1 MLYCRYRAPE
11 ILLQSP
17 IYSPAVDMWAMGSRM
32 AELFSLRPL
41 FPGSS
46 LFVHGILVRGRRQSM
61 LFSILFSRVAFM
73 YLHLLAET
81 TTPTLSPSLRTKA
94 AVAKTPPSAVVRG
107 AVEQKCTK
115 EAGYELSDETNVV
128 ARRRGLLPESN
139 FCKQLFRI
147 QREMINSCKA
157 LLTNNQ
163 NIDLPEGTFQAI
175 QVSLLEYLGPTM
187 QPVVKPM
194 KAGGWH
200 GQYDLFHGRST
211 EFLPGRSFSRKVAG

>member
-1 MLYCRYRAPE
+1 MKYLIACHFIFFCY
-11 ILLQSP
+11 LLQSLCSWDP
-17 IYSPAVDMWAMGSRM
+17 RK
-32 AELFSLRPL
+32 RPTAIDAL
-41 FPGSS
+41 QHPFFQSCFYVPPSVSGNVKIKNKKEQQYLTCINSS
-46 LFVHGILVRGRRQSM
+46 FIEFDSTR
-61 LFSILFSRVAFM
+61 
-73 YLHLLAET
+73 
-81 TTPTLSPSLRTKA
+81 TTPTLSPSLHTKA

-128 ARRRGLLPESN
+128 ARRRGILPESN
-139 FCKQLFRI
+139 FCRQLFRI
-147 QREMINSCKA
+147 QLGMINSCKA

-175 QVSLLEYLGPTM
+175 QRTTI

-200 GQYDLFHGRST
+200 GQHDLFHGRSK
-211 EFLPGRSFSRKVAG
+211 EFLPGRSFPRKVAG